1 MILQYA
7 VASLVSQNKTLANTA
22 SDYLIPPAANQKDH
36 VSMGTIVARHDQRVI
51 IKK

>member
-7 VASLVSQNKTLANTA
+7 VASLISQNKTLANTA
-22 SDYLIPPAANQKDH
+22 SDYLIPPAVNQEDH
-36 VSMGTIVARHDQRVI
+36 VSIGTIVARHDKRII